1 MDWQSILETTFGV
14 MFLVGL
20 LLTVVTAVMSGAF
33 HSEIGSGSSFE
44 GGVAHDLGGPDIESA
59 GVVHAAHPEVGWTH
73 GELPGISPWSPTVIC
88 SALTGAGGLGWLGLK
103 TWSLGVGTSLVLAVV
118 GAVALGGL
126 TFAALVWMFRY
137 MQSTSLVTASG
148 MVGQKALVD
157 TAIDAGVAGAIA
169 FEAAGSRM
177 IAPAR
182 GVDAAAIPAGA
193 EVEIVSVDGSVYQ
206 VKETRE
212 SWLARSK
219 GAAH

>member
-1 MDWQSILETTFGV
+1 MDWHPILETTFGV

-20 LLTVVTAVMSGAF
+20 VLTVVMAVMSGAF
-33 HSEIGSGSSFE
+33 HSEIGAGSSFE
-44 GGVAHDLGGPDIESA
+44 GGVAHDLGGADIGS
-59 GVVHAAHPEVGWTH
+59 GVSHADHPEVGWSH

-88 SALTGAGGLGWLGLK
+88 AALTGAGGLGWLALK
-103 TWSLGVGTSLVLAVV
+103 TWSLGVGASLVVALV
-118 GAVALGGL
+118 GALVLGGL
-126 TFAALVWMFRY
+126 TFAVLVWMFRY
-137 MQSTSLVTASG
+137 MQSTSLVTASS
-148 MVGQKALVD
+148 MVGCKALVD
-157 TAIDAGVAGAIA
+157 TAIEAQSAGAIA

-177 IAPAR
+177 VAPAR

-193 EVEIVSVDGSVYQ
+193 EVEIVSVDGTVYQ

>member
-1 MDWQSILETTFGV
+1 MDWHSILETTFGV

-20 LLTVVTAVMSGAF
+20 VLTAVMAVMSGAF
-33 HSEIGSGSSFE
+33 HSEIGAGSSFE
-44 GGVAHDLGGPDIESA
+44 GGAAQDLGGADIGSGISHA
-59 GVVHAAHPEVGWTH
+59 GHPEVGWTH

-103 TWSLGVGTSLVLAVV
+103 TWSMGVGTSLVLAVI
-118 GAVALGGL
+118 GALVLGGL

-137 MQSTSLVTASG
+137 MQSSSLVAATS
-148 MVGQKALVD
+148 MIGQKAHVD
-157 TAIDAGVAGAIA
+157 TAIETGSAGAIA

-177 IAPAR
+177 VVPAR
-182 GVDAAAIPAGA
+182 CVDAAAIPAGA
-193 EVEIVSVDGSVYQ
+193 EVEIVSVDGTVYQ

-219 GAAH
+219 GAAR